1 MPTPRQL
8 RTTPRATKAVV
19 RTAETS
25 TPLAARSTSRRHRRG
40 RPTLLDERT
49 TEVLLIAIRA
59 GNRLPAAACFAGI
72 SPKTFN
78 EWMRRGRGVDGR
90 SPVEPYV
97 GLVRAVEHAQAEAEV
112 AAVLAIR
119 RAMSHDWR
127 AAAWYL
133 ENVSEDWRRR
143 KQAPEPGVTIGSS
156 APLAQK
162 TILIDGATL
171 RRLSGEQ
178 IRAERGEADLDEAT
192 LARRARLVTSD
203 P

>member
-1 MPTPRQL
+1 MPVT
-8 RTTPRATKAVV
+8 
-19 RTAETS
+19 RTAETLTVVS
-25 TPLAARSTSRRHRRG
+25 IDARRRRG
-40 RPTLLDERT
+40 RPTLLDEGKG
-49 TEVLLIAIRA
+49 EVLLAAIRA
-59 GNRLPAAACFAGI
+59 GNRLPVAARYAGI

-97 GLVRAVEHAQAEAEV
+97 GLVRAVEQAQAEAEV
-112 AAVLAIR
+112 YALAMIR
-119 RAMSHDWR
+119 KAMPRDWR

-133 ENVSEDWRRR
+133 ENVSEHWRRR
-143 KQAPEPGVTIGSS
+143 KQAPVAEVTTASPS
-156 APLAQK
+156 PLAQK

-171 RRLSGEQ
+171 RRLSTEQ